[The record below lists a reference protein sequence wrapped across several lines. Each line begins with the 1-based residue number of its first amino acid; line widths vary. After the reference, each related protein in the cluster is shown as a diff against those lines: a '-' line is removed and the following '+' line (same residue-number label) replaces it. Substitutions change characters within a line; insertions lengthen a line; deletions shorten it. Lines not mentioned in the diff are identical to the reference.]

1 MTTIS
6 VIDCETTG
14 LGKSDRI
21 VELAIVTLDAK
32 TLETVDE
39 FDTLLN
45 PCRDVG
51 KTSIHGITPSMVA
64 AAPAMEEVIGAVS
77 KRLNGSILAAHNLS
91 FDSRMLDSECR
102 RLRAEFE
109 PGKGICTLRLSGEKL
124 ASAAER
130 FGIRLAGHHRA
141 LADAR
146 ACAGLIRRLMED
158 EPQISPAR
166 MVVSGAQNSA
176 RTLRRDI
183 TDPDQVTPLRRLT
196 MRSCIPSSI
205 GACLDYFDALDWV
218 LDDGV
223 ISSDEKAF
231 LAEIINA
238 SNLSETQIMAMHES
252 YIQSL
257 TQAIE
262 RDNFVTVEER
272 LLLGRVATALGV
284 QNVVLPELTETP
296 DAGEIRRGQRVC
308 FTGTAVDA
316 EGNTIERET
325 LERLAAQAGLQPV
338 SSVTKKS
345 CDLLVAS
352 DSASTS
358 GKARKARD
366 YGVPVIDVAA
376 FLNELGYGQSPK
388 QTL

>member
-21 VELAIVTLDAK
+21 IEFAIVTLDAK

-45 PCRDVG
+45 PRRDIG

-91 FDSRMLDSECR
+91 FDSRMLESECR
-102 RLRAEFE
+102 RLSAEFE
-109 PGKGICTLRLSGEKL
+109 PGNGICTLRLSGEKL
-124 ASAAER
+124 ASATER
-130 FGIRLAGHHRA
+130 FGIPLAGHHRA
-141 LADAR
+141 LVDAR
-146 ACAGLIRRLMED
+146 ACADLLRQLIED
-158 EPQISPAR
+158 EPLISPAR
-166 MVVSGAQNSA
+166 LVVSGAQNST

-183 TDPDQVTPLRRLT
+183 SDPDQVTPLRRLT

-223 ISSDEKAF
+223 ISSEEQKF
-231 LAEIINA
+231 LGEIISA
-238 SNLSETQIMAMHES
+238 SNLSDTQILAMHES

-272 LLLGRVATALGV
+272 LLLSKVASALGV
-284 QNVVLPELTETP
+284 RNVVIPELSETTEVS
-296 DAGEIRRGQRVC
+296 EIKRGQRVC
-308 FTGTAVDA
+308 FTGDATDA
-316 EGNTIERET
+316 EGNVIEREA

-338 SSVTKKS
+338 NSVTKKS
-345 CDLLVAS
+345 CDLLVAA

-366 YGVPVIDVAA
+366 FEIPVIDVAT
-376 FLNELGYGQSPK
+376 FLNEIGYGENSK
-388 QTL
+388 SVT

>member
-376 FLNELGYGQSPK
+376 FLNELGYGDSPN

>member
-1 MTTIS
+1 VTTIS

-51 KTSIHGITPSMVA
+51 KTSIHGITPTMVA
-64 AAPAMEEVIGAVS
+64 AAPVMDEVIGAVS

-109 PGKGICTLRLSGEKL
+109 PGKGICTLRLSGERL

-130 FGIRLAGHHRA
+130 FGIPLAGHHRA
-141 LADAR
+141 LVDAR
-146 ACAGLIRRLMED
+146 ACAGLIRRLIED

-166 MVVSGAQNSA
+166 MVVSGTQNSA

-196 MRSCIPSSI
+196 MRSCIPSSN

-223 ISSDEKAF
+223 ISSDEQTF

-238 SNLSETQIMAMHES
+238 SNLSDAEIMAMHES

-257 TQAIE
+257 TQAVE
-262 RDNFVTVEER
+262 RDNFVTAEER
-272 LLLGRVATALGV
+272 LLLGRVAIALGV
-284 QNVVLPELTETP
+284 QNVVIPELSETP

-308 FTGTAVDA
+308 FTGTAVDV
-316 EGNTIERET
+316 EGNAIERET
-325 LERLAAQAGLQPV
+325 LERLAARAGLQPV

-352 DSASTS
+352 DAASTS

-366 YGVPVIDVAA
+366 YGIPVIDVAT
-376 FLNELGYGQSPK
+376 FLNELGYDESPK
-388 QTL
+388 HTL

>member
-1 MTTIS
+1 VTTIS

-21 VELAIVTLDAK
+21 IEFAIVTLDAK
-32 TLETVDE
+32 TLETIDE

-45 PCRDVG
+45 PRRDIG

-77 KRLNGSILAAHNLS
+77 KRLNGSILAAHNLR

-109 PGKGICTLRLSGEKL
+109 PGSGICTLRLSGEKL

-130 FGIRLAGHHRA
+130 FGIPLAGHHRA

-218 LDDGV
+218 LDDG
-223 ISSDEKAF
+223 IITSDEQAF

-238 SNLSETQIMAMHES
+238 SNLSDTQIMAMHES
-252 YIQSL
+252 FIQSL

-284 QNVVLPELTETP
+284 QNVVIPELSETP
-296 DAGEIRRGQRVC
+296 DAGEIRSGQRVC

-316 EGNTIERET
+316 EGNSIEREM

-352 DSASTS
+352 DSTSTS

-376 FLNELGYGQSPK
+376 FLNELGYGESPK

>member
-376 FLNELGYGQSPK
+376 FLNELGYGESPK

>member
-21 VELAIVTLDAK
+21 IEFAIVTLDAK

-45 PCRDVG
+45 PRRDIG

-64 AAPAMEEVIGAVS
+64 AAPAIEEVIGAVS

-91 FDSRMLDSECR
+91 FDSRMLESECR
-102 RLRAEFE
+102 RLSAEFE
-109 PGKGICTLRLSGEKL
+109 PGNGICTLRLSGEKL
-124 ASAAER
+124 ASATER
-130 FGIRLAGHHRA
+130 FGIPLAGHHRA
-141 LADAR
+141 LVDAR
-146 ACAGLIRRLMED
+146 ACADLLRRFIED

-166 MVVSGAQNSA
+166 LVVSGAQNST

-183 TDPDQVTPLRRLT
+183 SDPSQVTPLRRLT

-223 ISSDEKAF
+223 ISSEEQRF
-231 LAEIINA
+231 LGEIISA
-238 SNLSETQIMAMHES
+238 SNLSDTQILAMHES

-272 LLLGRVATALGV
+272 LLLGKVASALGV
-284 QNVVLPELTETP
+284 RNVVIPELSET
-296 DAGEIRRGQRVC
+296 AEVSEIKRGQRVC
-308 FTGTAVDA
+308 FTGDATDA
-316 EGNTIERET
+316 EGNAIERET

-338 SSVTKKS
+338 NSVTKKS
-345 CDLLVAS
+345 CDLLVAA

-366 YGVPVIDVAA
+366 YEIPVIDVAT
-376 FLNELGYGQSPK
+376 FLSEIGYGENSK
-388 QTL
+388 SEI